1 MTGKADRLYNLLPAV
16 YRLGDA
22 AQGYP
27 LRALLNVIAE
37 QVNIVQILAN
47 KSVGGRRRVAA

>member
-1 MTGKADRLYNLLPAV
+1 MTGQADRLYDLLPAV

-27 LRALLNVIAE
+27 LRAVLNVIAE
-37 QVNIVQILAN
+37 QVNVVEADIAQF
-47 KSVGGRRRVAA
+47 S